1 MNIYIGDPSFHE
13 ALCAKYTWDRLTNSM
28 DLERLMKEVTE
39 FRVNCA
45 MADEESTRKY
55 TRQRIFLLTTIEP
68 RSFENFY
75 FSLPIIF
82 SIHIGNIFLSVDEKI
97 RYVVIS

>member
-1 MNIYIGDPSFHE
+1 MQAN
-13 ALCAKYTWDRLTNSM
+13 LM

-75 FSLPIIF
+75 FSLSLLFSTEEIF
-82 SIHIGNIFLSVDEKI
+82 FYRSTKKYDTS
-97 RYVVIS
+97 